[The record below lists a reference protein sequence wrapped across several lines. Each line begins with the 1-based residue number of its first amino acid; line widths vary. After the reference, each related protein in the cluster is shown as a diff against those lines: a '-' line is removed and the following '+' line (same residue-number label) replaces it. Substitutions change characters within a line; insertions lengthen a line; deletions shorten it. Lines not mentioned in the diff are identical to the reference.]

1 MKYARKVEVA
11 EPEPR
16 RPPPRPRMFFHLAV
30 PGSSSVTIQNLGGK
44 AEVVTLSALAE
55 NVIPGSV
62 SEWVSCVVCGATWR
76 DDQGHDGGVIL
87 VRRWDSRTGNVHR
100 VAAACRCPAGS
111 RLTALASPTGR
122 EWARAVAGV
131 RLRCRRG
138 VQCLTDEQIMTFLIA
153 PRGTTFLQRWGY
165 YCDRNTKRGISSH
178 HAIRRAYV
186 KAWQEVSR

>member
-1 MKYARKVEVA
+1 MKYFRPKP
-11 EPEPR
+11 EPEPAAK
-16 RPPPRPRMFFHLAV
+16 PKPTRPRMFFHLAV
-30 PGSSSVTIQNLGGK
+30 PGSSSVTLQNFGGK
-44 AEVVTLSALAE
+44 VETVTLSALAE

-87 VRRWDSRTGNVHR
+87 VRRWDSRTGQVHR

-122 EWARAVAGV
+122 EWKRAVAAA

-138 VQCLTDEQIMTFLIA
+138 VYALTDEQIMTFLVT
-153 PRGTTFLQRWGY
+153 PRGLPFIQRWGY
-165 YCDRNTKRGISSH
+165 YCDRFTGKGLASH

-186 KAWQEVSR
+186 RAWQEVSR